1 MRALRKVAYSRV
13 VNHSIKKC
21 ASAPALCG
29 SVETMA
35 RNEAETRYELIDPVL
50 RDKGYRIPYVRLETP
65 APVEPTGPKG
75 RRRPGPGKIDYLL
88 CVEVPHAPKPLPV
101 AILEAKKEDEDP
113 LKGMQQAK
121 GYSECERFD
130 AKYIFSTNGHRYAQ
144 FSKFTG
150 EQTGPFPFLDFPHHQ
165 SLTDWYHRGTGIKLD
180 DPSSLLLFQPD
191 SLAYPETRYYQD
203 AAIRAAFEKILE
215 SETKGESARILLSL
229 ATGAGK
235 TIIAANLL
243 WRLNEVERLPKPALF
258 ICDRDEL
265 REQAYTKLKAVFGD
279 NARIVRTEKGENA
292 AKNARVHIST
302 YQTLGLDD
310 DDADFASFL
319 SEHYADD
326 SFSVIIIDECHRS
339 AWGKW
344 SEVLERNPNAIH
356 IGLTATPRQLRESK
370 NKTSEDAV
378 ITANNHKYFGEP
390 VYEYTLIQAQEDGY
404 LAACE
409 IIKRKATIDARIF
422 SKAEVLAAKP
432 TNIKTGQPVT
442 EQDLTKDEY
451 TGKDFDDE
459 LFIDMRTPAMC
470 ADLFKL
476 LCENGGPEQK
486 VIIFCNRE
494 IHADRVA
501 MQINNLY
508 ARWCRENNR
517 EPKDLYAF
525 KCMGGVNNGADL
537 IEPMRGSSE
546 RAFIA
551 CTVDLLEAGV
561 DIERVNAVVFFRY
574 LQSAIKFYQMVG
586 RGTRIH
592 EETQKYKFWLY
603 DYTGVTDLFGT
614 DFITQPPRTGGGGGG
629 GESDGGSD
637 NEGDDGKQPV
647 PEIAGQTFITP
658 QGRFILS
665 RRDGRDVP
673 IPVDEYRRE
682 MIRRVLKEAHDLNE
696 FRGLWI
702 ESQKRRKL
710 IDHLVGDNLSPELI
724 REIDQ
729 MTDYD
734 IYDLFAHHGYQARAL
749 KRPERKNVY
758 LNDNQAWFDSID
770 PNAAIVLRGLGRQF
784 EIGGTEALET
794 PALWDVPEIKD
805 AGGFYALRKLGVPI
819 AVMRDAKTR
828 LFAA

>member
-1 MRALRKVAYSRV
+1 
-13 VNHSIKKC
+13 
-21 ASAPALCG
+21 
-29 SVETMA
+29 
-35 RNEAETRYELIDPVL
+35 
-50 RDKGYRIPYVRLETP
+50 
-65 APVEPTGPKG
+65 
-75 RRRPGPGKIDYLL
+75 
-88 CVEVPHAPKPLPV
+88 
-101 AILEAKKEDEDP
+101 
-113 LKGMQQAK
+113 
-121 GYSECERFD
+121 
-130 AKYIFSTNGHRYAQ
+130 
-144 FSKFTG
+144 
-150 EQTGPFPFLDFPHHQ
+150 
-165 SLTDWYHRGTGIKLD
+165 
-180 DPSSLLLFQPD
+180 LLLFQPD
-191 SLAYPETRYYQD
+191 SPAYPESRYYQD
-203 AAIRAAFEKILE
+203 AAIRAAFEKTIQ
-215 SETKGESARILLSL
+215 SEARGEPARVLLSL
-229 ATGAGK
+229 ATGSGK

-243 WRLNEVERLPKPALF
+243 WRLHEAERLPKPALF

-265 REQAYTKLKAVFGD
+265 REQAYTRLKAVFGD
-279 NARIVRTEKGENA
+279 NARIVRTEQGENA
-292 AKNARVHIST
+292 AKNARIHIAT

-319 SEHYADD
+319 SEHYSDD
-326 SFSVIIIDECHRS
+326 AFSVIIIDECHRS

-344 SEVLERNPNAIH
+344 SEVLKRNANAIH

-370 NKTSEDAV
+370 NKTEEDAE

-409 IIKRKATIDARIF
+409 IIKRKATIDARVF
-422 SKAEVLAAKP
+422 TKAEVLAAKP
-432 TNIKTGQPVT
+432 TNIKTGQPIT
-442 EQDLTKDEY
+442 EEDLTKDEY

-501 MQINNLY
+501 MQMNNLY
-508 ARWCRENNR
+508 ARWCRENGR
-517 EPKDLYAF
+517 EPKDHYAF
-525 KCMGGVNNGADL
+525 KCMGGVNNGADM
-537 IEPMRGSSE
+537 IEPMRGSGE

-574 LQSAIKFYQMVG
+574 LKSAIRFYQMVG

-614 DFITQPPRTGGGGGG
+614 DFITPPPRPGGKGGVGGDNGGGG
-629 GESDGGSD
+629 DV
-637 NEGDDGKQPV
+637 EGDAEKPSV
-647 PEIAGQTFITP
+647 PEIAGQTLITA

-682 MIRRVLKEAHDLNE
+682 MIQRVLNEAHGLDD
-696 FRGLWI
+696 FRQLWI
-702 ESQKRRKL
+702 ESQKRRRL
-710 IDHLVGDNLSPELI
+710 INHLLNDNYSPELI
-724 REIDQ
+724 REIDH
-729 MTDYD
+729 MTEYD
-734 IYDLFAHHGYQARAL
+734 IYDLFAHHGYHARAL
-749 KRPERKNVY
+749 KRPQRKSVY
-758 LNDNQAWFDSID
+758 LEDNQAWFDSID
-770 PNAAIVLRGLGRQF
+770 SKAAIVLRGLGHQF

-794 PALWDVPEIKD
+794 PALWEVPEIKD
-805 AGGFYALRKLGVPI
+805 AGGVDALWQIGKP
-819 AVMRDAKTR
+819 AKVMNEAKTK